1 MRTLMIFSVMTVLA
15 FVSCK
20 KDSDNDPAICSSA
33 WATTVLDELSA
44 LSTASTNYTNN
55 PTHETCIAYKNA
67 FQDYIDALEPF
78 LECSAYSAQD
88 KAEVQ
93 AQIDEAEEDLATLCD
108 E

>member
-1 MRTLMIFSVMTVLA
+1 MKTLLIYSVMTVLA

-33 WATTVLDELSA
+33 WATTVIDELTA
-44 LSTASTNYTNN
+44 LSTASTAYTNN

-67 FQDYIDALEPF
+67 YQDYIDALEPF
-78 LECSAYSAQD
+78 LECSTLPAQE

-93 AQIDEAEEDLATLCD
+93 AQIDEAEDDLATLCD